1 MNLSP
6 ARLRLIRSVGL
17 LLMLAASVAGFML
30 LINLLADTASQGS
43 GDLLAETESDEVFIS
58 LPSSASLFALGLAAV
73 ALIVALAVIAAP
85 SNWKRSETGLPRPR
99 WRPFGIAASIA
110 LIVGAAGLFLAFSDS
125 SPLFQQQVDAGAI
138 AAEQEAAGHQVYTE
152 WIAPAGVV
160 VLAAFFFT
168 VILIGFLKP
177 RMLLPVLA
185 LWLVAG
191 LFFGFFSSGAIA
203 GLSLFDPIVTLNTP
217 DAFAAEVGKHRT
229 AAIPPADD
237 GAGDDTGVG
246 DGPPTPN
253 EGVADNESD
262 ELGEG
267 VGGVGD
273 IGQDAPGE
281 VSEEALIARLND
293 ARNPYDRADAAEAL
307 PEHGSDEALR
317 ALAHAALYDPSQIVR
332 DAALDAIGEW
342 DFETLVEILQEHPE
356 SNVRRAAA
364 AALGRLQD
372 LRAVEPLAT
381 ALLTDEAAEVRQESA
396 KALRRLG
403 DTEAVSALIQSLRED
418 EEEDVRA
425 ESATALGVLGDE
437 RAIQPLLE
445 ALEEDPSALV
455 REAAAKAL
463 GLLRSSS
470 ALSELDTA
478 RTEDESQDVR
488 HAAAGA
494 LNRYTLN
501 ELTDALLTAVSA
513 DDRATAAKILGER
526 GNRRA
531 IPALIEGMNDH
542 EEIVRDAA
550 REALEQFGTLVPL
563 ENGSSVLYLHGS
575 GGGSGSGEGIGGGI
589 GLVPGTTARRA
600 EGLPQPETALFIIEG
615 AANTNFLRTT
625 VGEIFNGAD
634 WYRQRSQTEIYRS
647 SESISN
653 EELPGAPFSHL
664 GDSKTE
670 NILMY
675 PEEAL
680 GRFPIGTLP
689 VPLFLGS
696 ISTSGSFDLVA
707 NTFVSYEDRRQLR
720 TASGVPQYTNQELLE
735 AEPIYDDVIAVPDAM
750 PARVHELAQQ
760 ITAGYD
766 APFEKAQAIQRYLTQ
781 NYEYALR
788 PPTEA
793 DVPPGEDLVDWFLFE
808 SRTGTCGTF
817 SSAFAVLARSVGLSA
832 RVVSGWAIVP
842 TEDWQVVYADQAH
855 QIAEILFEGYG
866 WVPFEA
872 TPGGGPA
879 GRAAE
884 NFQQDQAEQT
894 EFDRLSE
901 QLGSADSDTADAAR
915 NALESLGAEIYQ
927 TETGGSVIR
936 DSQSGRIA
944 FPPGTTTEQASSG
957 NDFAVFSVTG
967 AKRTEY
973 LMTATGDVYEDG
985 QWQQLDPVFV
995 DNNPSGPITKLVR
1008 KDMERGRAP
1017 WDTLPDSRIEHLLLA
1032 PDFDDYDNVLLDR
1045 IRVAALTTE
1054 GWIPAG
1060 IVPVSRHLNLME
1072 REGVY
1077 SPYSGVFSMNEPAH
1091 GYQWWSIVPRLSRN
1105 DLDRADVVEDSTY
1118 LQLPADMPWRIR
1130 ELAED
1135 ITDGKRTPYAKAK
1148 ALERYLK
1155 TRFAYVFEDD
1165 STAPP
1170 RPAGQDPVDW
1180 FLFESQEGTCGN
1192 FSSAFVLL
1200 ARSIGLPARV
1210 AAGWLIDARRESQD
1224 VKFNQAHQWAEVAFE
1239 DYGWITFEP
1248 TAPGSARTRLDLP
1261 DPDEI
1266 TFGGLGFDD
1275 SRDSSNTGPV
1285 VIDAGPRV
1293 FNTVT
1298 DITRWPSEVVRGEPF
1313 TIGGIVETQGGVPVT
1328 GMEVE
1333 IFVNEIKAN
1342 GGLRVGSGM
1351 VENGRYTIEV
1361 SIPPAVER
1369 GKYQLIAHAI
1379 GTETYI
1385 ESWSDP
1391 DIAVF
1396 SKSGLVLSGPQEVD
1410 VGTAAVFRGRVT
1422 EDTGDGVEGIPLT
1435 LVIDGR
1441 SRPQQR
1447 TGEDGSFSFSNTFL
1461 APGNHWAEVRFSDSD
1476 FLRANSARLNLE
1488 AVMPTTLTLDAPVQA
1503 RVDEPFT
1510 VTGSLL
1516 DVRGRPMTGSQVTL
1530 AMGETEEATV
1540 TIGVDGSFTHEL
1552 TLPDSGQVTVTASF
1566 ERERHILGSSASA
1579 NVLARHITVLS
1590 FEGPRE
1596 ALFGDSVTFLGT
1608 VTSPTA
1614 EELEPLMV
1622 EIVNG
1627 AGEIVTTIQTDG
1639 GGAFSYDPGSLE
1651 ETGPRT
1657 LTARVPEQEFLT
1669 YSAASISFSVV
1680 HSTALSLDGP
1690 PIAMVGQH
1698 IEFSGSLLQ
1707 GDGQPIP
1714 EASLLIGGDPVIT
1727 GEDGTFSHVITM
1739 PQDLGG
1745 AVIEDRIGIAYE
1757 FEGTDH
1763 FASASGSRSVIV
1775 GVPRLTAE
1783 RVAPIARGD
1792 VAHVRGAAFTGTR
1805 PLPDAAVTLT
1815 GGQEDETG
1823 SSGQFF
1829 FEYQIP
1835 TTAQIGPLRLTV
1847 ELDGLGVQ
1855 TPIELDIRSATH
1867 VVAMPLEDVRPG
1879 RVVEVQTALYD
1890 DTGAGISG
1898 ASLRTSTGLTLVTDQ
1913 FGQALFELT
1922 VPESE
1927 TLLAVP
1933 VTFTYTGDRQHMP
1946 LNYFLGIPVTP
1957 PSFNWLLWVVLP
1969 AFLLILGSGGFGA
1982 YRLRAAGLPLDP
1994 RRWSVSGIQA
2004 VAEPVAPVPDGF
2016 EPLPA
2021 PLETVMEL
2029 TIGGPGAETGNV
2041 YGLDEEVIITGRLI
2055 SEDGAPVPGRA
2066 VELREPFG
2074 DVAMFD
2080 TDESGEFQLV
2090 LRADERGEFSLSAQF
2105 EGDSFYLRSS
2115 ASAVY
2120 RIVDFREE
2128 MVRLFG
2134 EFMNWATS
2142 LDVGIAG
2149 QSPRETESILVAAG
2163 VPVDQRALDELV
2175 TRFEEADYSEHEIAR
2190 RHYEAMY
2197 RARRTVVGE

>member
-6 ARLRLIRSVGL
+6 ERLRLIRSVGL

-30 LINLLADTASQGS
+30 LIDLLADTASQGS

-58 LPSSASLFALGLAAV
+58 LPSSASLFALGVAAV

-110 LIVGAAGLFLAFSDS
+110 LIVGVTGLFLAFADS

-160 VLAAFFFT
+160 ILAAFFFT

-191 LFFGFFSSGAIA
+191 LFFGFFNSAAVA
-203 GLSLFDPIVTLNTP
+203 GLSLFNPIVSLEAP
-217 DAFAAEVGKHRT
+217 DAYAAEVAKHRT
-229 AAIPPADD
+229 VVIPPE
-237 GAGDDTGVG
+237 GDSEGSDTSVG
-246 DGPPTPN
+246 DGPSAPN
-253 EGVADNESD
+253 EGVGDNESD

-307 PEHGSDEALR
+307 PKHGSDEALQ

-463 GLLRSSS
+463 GRIRSSS

-488 HAAAGA
+488 YAAAGA

-501 ELTDALLTAVSA
+501 ELIDALLTAASA

-531 IPALIEGMNDH
+531 IPALIEALSDH
-542 EEIVRDAA
+542 EEIVRKAA
-550 REALEQFGTLVPL
+550 LEALEQFGTLVPL

-625 VGEIFNGAD
+625 VGEIFDGAD
-634 WYRQRSQTEIYRS
+634 WYRQRSLTEIYGS
-647 SESISN
+647 GEPISKD
-653 EELPGAPFSHL
+653 ELAGAPFSHL

-670 NILMY
+670 NIRMF

-680 GRFPIGTLP
+680 GRFPIGVLP
-689 VPLFLGS
+689 VPLFLES
-696 ISTSGSFDLVA
+696 ISTSGSFELVA

-720 TASGVPQYTNQELLE
+720 TTSGVPQYTNQELLE
-735 AEPIYDDVIAVPDAM
+735 AEPIYDDVIAVPDTM

-788 PPTEA
+788 SPTEA

-872 TPGGGPA
+872 TPGGGGGPA

-901 QLGSADSDTADAAR
+901 QLGSSDSDTAEAAR
-915 NALESLGAEIYQ
+915 NALESLGASIYR

-944 FPPGTTTEQASSG
+944 FPPGTTTEQHPG
-957 NDFAVFSVTG
+957 GKGDFAVFSVAG

-995 DNNPSGPITKLVR
+995 ENNPSGTIAKVVR
-1008 KDMERGRAP
+1008 KDMQLGRAP
-1017 WDTLPDSRIEHLLLA
+1017 WDTLPDSRIERLLLV
-1032 PDFDDYDNVLLDR
+1032 PDFDDYDNVFLDR
-1045 IRVAALTTE
+1045 IRVGALTSD

-1060 IVPVSRHLNLME
+1060 VVPVSRHLNLME

-1077 SPYSGVFSMNEPAH
+1077 SPYSGIFSMNEPAH
-1091 GYQWWSIVPRLSRN
+1091 GYQWWSIVPRLSRD
-1105 DLDRADVVEDSTY
+1105 DLFRAEVVDDPTY
-1118 LQLPADMPWRIR
+1118 LQLPADMPRRIR

-1135 ITDGKRTPYAKAK
+1135 ITDGERTPYAKAK

-1155 TRFAYVFEDD
+1155 TRFAYVFGSE
-1165 STAPP
+1165 SSAPP
-1170 RPAGQDPVDW
+1170 RPVGHDPVDW

-1200 ARSIGLPARV
+1200 A
-1210 AAGWLIDARRESQD
+1210 
-1224 VKFNQAHQWAEVAFE
+1224 
-1239 DYGWITFEP
+1239 
-1248 TAPGSARTRLDLP
+1248 
-1261 DPDEI
+1261 DPS
-1266 TFGGLGFDD
+1266 GC
-1275 SRDSSNTGPV
+1275 P
-1285 VIDAGPRV
+1285 P
-1293 FNTVT
+1293 
-1298 DITRWPSEVVRGEPF
+1298 
-1313 TIGGIVETQGGVPVT
+1313 
-1328 GMEVE
+1328 
-1333 IFVNEIKAN
+1333 
-1342 GGLRVGSGM
+1342 GLRRAGSSM
-1351 VENGRYTIEV
+1351 
-1361 SIPPAVER
+1361 
-1369 GKYQLIAHAI
+1369 
-1379 GTETYI
+1379 
-1385 ESWSDP
+1385 
-1391 DIAVF
+1391 
-1396 SKSGLVLSGPQEVD
+1396 
-1410 VGTAAVFRGRVT
+1410 
-1422 EDTGDGVEGIPLT
+1422 
-1435 LVIDGR
+1435 
-1441 SRPQQR
+1441 
-1447 TGEDGSFSFSNTFL
+1447 
-1461 APGNHWAEVRFSDSD
+1461 
-1476 FLRANSARLNLE
+1476 
-1488 AVMPTTLTLDAPVQA
+1488 
-1503 RVDEPFT
+1503 
-1510 VTGSLL
+1510 
-1516 DVRGRPMTGSQVTL
+1516 
-1530 AMGETEEATV
+1530 
-1540 TIGVDGSFTHEL
+1540 
-1552 TLPDSGQVTVTASF
+1552 
-1566 ERERHILGSSASA
+1566 RER
-1579 NVLARHITVLS
+1579 N
-1590 FEGPRE
+1590 
-1596 ALFGDSVTFLGT
+1596 
-1608 VTSPTA
+1608 
-1614 EELEPLMV
+1614 
-1622 EIVNG
+1622 
-1627 AGEIVTTIQTDG
+1627 
-1639 GGAFSYDPGSLE
+1639 
-1651 ETGPRT
+1651 
-1657 LTARVPEQEFLT
+1657 
-1669 YSAASISFSVV
+1669 
-1680 HSTALSLDGP
+1680 
-1690 PIAMVGQH
+1690 
-1698 IEFSGSLLQ
+1698 
-1707 GDGQPIP
+1707 
-1714 EASLLIGGDPVIT
+1714 
-1727 GEDGTFSHVITM
+1727 
-1739 PQDLGG
+1739 
-1745 AVIEDRIGIAYE
+1745 
-1757 FEGTDH
+1757 
-1763 FASASGSRSVIV
+1763 
-1775 GVPRLTAE
+1775 
-1783 RVAPIARGD
+1783 
-1792 VAHVRGAAFTGTR
+1792 
-1805 PLPDAAVTLT
+1805 
-1815 GGQEDETG
+1815 
-1823 SSGQFF
+1823 
-1829 FEYQIP
+1829 
-1835 TTAQIGPLRLTV
+1835 LR
-1847 ELDGLGVQ
+1847 
-1855 TPIELDIRSATH
+1855 
-1867 VVAMPLEDVRPG
+1867 
-1879 RVVEVQTALYD
+1879 
-1890 DTGAGISG
+1890 
-1898 ASLRTSTGLTLVTDQ
+1898 
-1913 FGQALFELT
+1913 
-1922 VPESE
+1922 
-1927 TLLAVP
+1927 
-1933 VTFTYTGDRQHMP
+1933 
-1946 LNYFLGIPVTP
+1946 
-1957 PSFNWLLWVVLP
+1957 
-1969 AFLLILGSGGFGA
+1969 
-1982 YRLRAAGLPLDP
+1982 
-1994 RRWSVSGIQA
+1994 
-2004 VAEPVAPVPDGF
+2004 
-2016 EPLPA
+2016 
-2021 PLETVMEL
+2021 
-2029 TIGGPGAETGNV
+2029 
-2041 YGLDEEVIITGRLI
+2041 
-2055 SEDGAPVPGRA
+2055 
-2066 VELREPFG
+2066 
-2074 DVAMFD
+2074 
-2080 TDESGEFQLV
+2080 
-2090 LRADERGEFSLSAQF
+2090 
-2105 EGDSFYLRSS
+2105 
-2115 ASAVY
+2115 
-2120 RIVDFREE
+2120 
-2128 MVRLFG
+2128 
-2134 EFMNWATS
+2134 
-2142 LDVGIAG
+2142 
-2149 QSPRETESILVAAG
+2149 
-2163 VPVDQRALDELV
+2163 
-2175 TRFEEADYSEHEIAR
+2175 
-2190 RHYEAMY
+2190 
-2197 RARRTVVGE
+2197 

>member
-6 ARLRLIRSVGL
+6 ARLRLIRSIGL

-30 LINLLADTASQGS
+30 LIDLLADTASQGS

-85 SNWKRSETGLPRPR
+85 SNWKRSEAGLPRPR

-138 AAEQEAAGHQVYTE
+138 AAAEQEAAGHQVYTE

-463 GLLRSSS
+463 GRIRSSS

-526 GNRRA
+526 GNPNA
-531 IPALIEGMNDH
+531 IVALIQALDDP
-542 EEIVRDAA
+542 EEAV
-550 REALEQFGTLVPL
+550 REAALAALEELGTLQSL
-563 ENGSSVLYLHGS
+563 ENGNSLLSHS
-575 GGGSGSGEGIGGGI
+575 GGVSI
-589 GLVPGTTARRA
+589 VPGTTTQQSS
-600 EGLPQPETALFIIEG
+600 GLPHIPVLVIDG
-615 AANTNFLRTT
+615 AGDTDFLRTSVGDVYTGARWLSNRGENIEYQRNSDISRVGTPGTPFTQFDSLSPDEPT
-625 VGEIFNGAD
+625 VRPASGETYVPTGIVPTGHILETVSVDGIFRPHSATFLTGSRLRRYSFENRAPLFD
-634 WYRQRSQTEIYRS
+634 QDVLAAAVPASDVEV
-647 SESISN
+647 
-653 EELPGAPFSHL
+653 ELP
-664 GDSKTE
+664 DS
-670 NILMY
+670 
-675 PEEAL
+675 
-680 GRFPIGTLP
+680 
-689 VPLFLGS
+689 
-696 ISTSGSFDLVA
+696 
-707 NTFVSYEDRRQLR
+707 
-720 TASGVPQYTNQELLE
+720 
-735 AEPIYDDVIAVPDAM
+735 VPD
-750 PARVHELAQQ
+750 RVHELAAQ
-760 ITAGYD
+760 ITAGHAGAY
-766 APFEKAQAIQRYLTQ
+766 AKAKAIEQYLSR
-781 NYEYALR
+781 NYTYRLADEST
-788 PPTEA
+788 PPIPA
-793 DVPPGEDLVDWFLFE
+793 GWDPVDWFLFE
-808 SRTGTCGTF
+808 SREGTCGNY
-817 SSAFAVLARSVGLSA
+817 SSAFVVLAQSIRLPA
-832 RVVSGWAIVP
+832 RVLSGFMITP
-842 TEDWQVVYADQAH
+842 TEDEQIIFADQAH
-855 QIAEILFEGYG
+855 QRAEIAFEGLG
-866 WVPFEA
+866 WISFEP
-872 TPGGGPA
+872 TSPGEGAP
-879 GRAAE
+879 GRAQE
-884 NFQQDQAEQT
+884 YYDSGETSGQEEQT
-894 EFDRLSE
+894 EFDRLTE
-901 QLGSADSDTADAAR
+901 QLGSADSDTAEAAR
-915 NALESLGAEIYQ
+915 NALESLGASIYR

-944 FPPGTTTEQASSG
+944 FPPGTTTEQHPG
-957 NDFAVFSVTG
+957 GKGDFAVFSVAG

-1045 IRVAALTTE
+1045 IRVGALTSD

-1060 IVPVSRHLNLME
+1060 VVPVSRHLNLME

-1077 SPYSGVFSMNEPAH
+1077 SPYSGIFSMNEPAH
-1091 GYQWWSIVPRLSRN
+1091 GYQWWSIVPRLSRD
-1105 DLDRADVVEDSTY
+1105 DLFRAEVVDDPTY
-1118 LQLPADMPWRIR
+1118 LQLPADMPRRIR

-1135 ITDGKRTPYAKAK
+1135 ITDGERTPYAKAK

-1155 TRFAYVFEDD
+1155 TRFAYVFGSE
-1165 STAPP
+1165 SSAPP
-1170 RPAGQDPVDW
+1170 RPVGHDPVDW

-1210 AAGWLIDARRESQD
+1210 AAGWLIDARKESQ
-1224 VKFNQAHQWAEVAFE
+1224 VVMATQAHQWAEVAFE

-1298 DITRWPSEVVRGEPF
+1298 NITRWPSEVVRGEPF

-1461 APGNHWAEVRFSDSD
+1461 APGNHWAEVRFSDTD

-1488 AVMPTTLTLDAPVQA
+1488 AVMPTTLTLDAPVQV

-1516 DVRGRPMTGSQVTL
+1516 DVRGRPQTGSQVTL
-1530 AMGETEEATV
+1530 AMGETEEITV

-1596 ALFGDSVTFLGT
+1596 ALFGDTVTFLGA

-1627 AGEIVTTIQTDG
+1627 AGEIITTIQTG
-1639 GGAFSYDPGSLE
+1639 EGGAFSYDPGSLE

-1680 HSTALSLDGP
+1680 HPTELSLDGP

-1745 AVIEDRIGIAYE
+1745 GAIEDRIGIAYE

-1855 TPIELDIRSATH
+1855 TPIDLDIRSATH

-2041 YGLDEEVIITGRLI
+2041 YGLNEEVIITGRLI

-2142 LDVGIAG
+2142 LDVGISG